1 MVCMEKLSRCLKPLI
16 LCTLGFMVACS
27 SAPNVDYIK
36 TVPREE
42 RKGLAV
48 FNFVN
53 TSPAAIAEQYQ
64 PWALGIP
71 AMLMTDLESIGLFNI
86 VSRER
91 FSDIVKEQQ
100 LQASGLVDPET
111 AVQMGKLIAAHYIL
125 TGSFSVMEDRMR
137 IETNVY
143 SVESGV
149 QLGAA
154 SVEGTT
160 TKFFLLE
167 KHLVIKVTSYLEAML
182 SDDDVSRLSSNV
194 GTRSIQASL
203 NNYAGEIWLLEAKNL
218 KNKGRTKQ
226 ADSARESAKKNFK
239 MALKHDPAYQRAKD
253 NLAKLLMGIP
263 LTL

>member
-1 MVCMEKLSRCLKPLI
+1 MEKLSRCLKPLI

-226 ADSARESAKKNFK
+226 ADSARESAK
-239 MALKHDPAYQRAKD
+239 
-253 NLAKLLMGIP
+253 
-263 LTL
+263 

>member
-1 MVCMEKLSRCLKPLI
+1 MAKPNRYLKLLM
-16 LCTLGFMVACS
+16 LCTLGLMVACS
-27 SAPNVDYIK
+27 SAPRGGYIK

-64 PWALGIP
+64 PWAFGIP

-91 FSDIVKEQQ
+91 LNDIVKEQQ
-100 LQASGLVDPET
+100 LQTSGLVDPQT

-137 IETNVY
+137 IETSVY
-143 SVESGV
+143 SVETGV

-160 TKFFLLE
+160 ETFFLLE
-167 KHLVIKVTSYLEAML
+167 KHLMVKVTSYLEAML
-182 SDDDVSRLSSNV
+182 SDDDVSRLSSNIE
-194 GTRSIQASL
+194 TRSIQASL
-203 NNYAGEIWLLEAKNL
+203 NNYAGEIWLLEAKHL
-218 KNKGRTKQ
+218 QDKGRAKQ
-226 ADSARESAKKNFK
+226 ADGARESAKKNFK

-253 NLAKLLMGIP
+253 NLAKLLMGVP